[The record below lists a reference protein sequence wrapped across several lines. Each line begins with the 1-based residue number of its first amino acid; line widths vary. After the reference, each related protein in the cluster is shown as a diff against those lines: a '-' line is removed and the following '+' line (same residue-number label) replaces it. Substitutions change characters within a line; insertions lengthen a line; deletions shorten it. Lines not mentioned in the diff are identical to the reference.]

1 LIERKDAAMSS
12 LESQNEIVRVCSVVN
27 EMEAAV
33 IVGMLA
39 EEGIVAIAD
48 SAPGSTIFGG
58 LPFESG
64 HHIAV
69 PRSQVEKAKALLAGH
84 PHFQDIQDEPA
95 DS

>member
-1 LIERKDAAMSS
+1 MGT
-12 LESQNEIVRVCSVVN
+12 LEPKNEMVRICSVLNEI
-27 EMEAAV
+27 EASV

-39 EEGIVAIAD
+39 EDGIVALAD

-69 PRSQVEKAKALLAGH
+69 PRSQVEKAKALLADH
-84 PHFQDIQDEPA
+84 PHFRDIEDESA
-95 DS
+95 ES